1 MKLTATRLGRRLS
14 QHPFHT
20 VEVVNDALCFS
31 RGMPTD
37 ERRHELR
44 NESHRDAQSRRE
56 QLIVPFRQLLAI
68 EIRRGIVW
76 GELQVVLDEG
86 ETITLHGTDWNAT
99 RAFCAELES
108 RWQQWTQEMLP
119 LVLQALAQAGGP
131 LISRLKALRWLAHD
145 ELQQL
150 QQTILQAWQALPIA
164 PQRVACLEACAE
176 PFSFCQRWLDEGE
189 ELTRRYNQQFI
200 QRLRQQEFDL
210 FGGCLPPVA
219 QPTESQLEALLLNE
233 PRVLVQGIAGSGKTH
248 IASARA
254 AWLMQQEGV
263 QASQIL
269 LLAGAP
275 ASRERMLQ
283 VLRATLGQDAALPA
297 IWLMHELGAHIVAQ
311 ADSRKLSELNALETD
326 HAARCAFWIAQ
337 WQNQCSEKAAQA
349 KGWAQWLGE
358 ELGWPLAEEAFWQDP
373 ALCARLSVR
382 LDRWLMLL
390 RRQSG
395 SQKSWLES
403 QVDEEMQPALQKK
416 LRLLNPLLKAW
427 RTHLKE
433 ARTQDSL
440 TLERQA
446 QDLLAAGRYVSLFT
460 HIICDDAQLLSLRQL
475 DLLQPLVAHRQT
487 RFYALGDDWQRITRY
502 VGDSTSL
509 SRDVAARFGMPYRI
523 TLDTDFRQPAA
534 AVVVNQRLA
543 QQHPDYRDIEWHGA
557 KSDTP
562 NNASKH
568 PVRILPEGELE
579 PLLDL
584 LSGVLQPTQSV
595 VISGRSAIQ
604 RPACVDYAARRWPRL
619 SLRYIPLTELI
630 GVECE
635 HLILTGLQGDK
646 EGFPAPVRETVVE
659 QALLPPAEYF
669 PDAEERRLLYL
680 ALTRARAKTWLL
692 AADSTD
698 YSAEHHVEPSRFLA
712 RLREA
717 GVPLYRR
724 AQ

>member
-44 NESHRDAQSRRE
+44 NESYRDAQSRSE
-56 QLIVPFRQLLAI
+56 QLIVPFRQLLAL

-76 GELQVVLDEG
+76 GELQVVLAEG

-131 LISRLKALRWLAHD
+131 LICRLKALRWLAHD

-210 FGGCLPPVA
+210 FGGCLPPAA

-248 IASARA
+248 IAAARA
-254 AWLMQQEGV
+254 AWLMQQEGA

-269 LLAGAP
+269 LLAGAS

-283 VLRATLGQDAALPA
+283 VLRATLGQDAELPA

-326 HAARCAFWIAQ
+326 HTARCAFWIAQ
-337 WQNQCSEKAAQA
+337 WQNQCREKAAQA

-358 ELGWPLAEEAFWQDP
+358 ELGWPLAEEVFWQDP

-390 RRQSG
+390 RRQAG

-403 QVDEEMQPALQKK
+403 
-416 LRLLNPLLKAW
+416 
-427 RTHLKE
+427 
-433 ARTQDSL
+433 
-440 TLERQA
+440 
-446 QDLLAAGRYVSLFT
+446 
-460 HIICDDAQLLSLRQL
+460 
-475 DLLQPLVAHRQT
+475 
-487 RFYALGDDWQRITRY
+487 
-502 VGDSTSL
+502 
-509 SRDVAARFGMPYRI
+509 
-523 TLDTDFRQPAA
+523 
-534 AVVVNQRLA
+534 
-543 QQHPDYRDIEWHGA
+543 
-557 KSDTP
+557 
-562 NNASKH
+562 
-568 PVRILPEGELE
+568 
-579 PLLDL
+579 
-584 LSGVLQPTQSV
+584 
-595 VISGRSAIQ
+595 
-604 RPACVDYAARRWPRL
+604 
-619 SLRYIPLTELI
+619 
-630 GVECE
+630 
-635 HLILTGLQGDK
+635 
-646 EGFPAPVRETVVE
+646 
-659 QALLPPAEYF
+659 
-669 PDAEERRLLYL
+669 
-680 ALTRARAKTWLL
+680 
-692 AADSTD
+692 
-698 YSAEHHVEPSRFLA
+698 
-712 RLREA
+712 
-717 GVPLYRR
+717 
-724 AQ
+724 